1 MCFVE
6 FKKAFDSK
14 TMDNQAGDGIHRHR
28 KPRSDEQLEYFPVG
42 WFRVKN
48 QAVKRRGRVLLLFS
62 ILLVTREAL
71 DGYDGGRLKIN

>member
-1 MCFVE
+1 
-6 FKKAFDSK
+6 
-14 TMDNQAGDGIHRHR
+14 MDIQAGDGIHRHR
-28 KPRSDEQLEYFPVG
+28 KPSSNEQLEYFPVG

-48 QAVKRRGRVLLLFS
+48 GVVERRVLLLFS